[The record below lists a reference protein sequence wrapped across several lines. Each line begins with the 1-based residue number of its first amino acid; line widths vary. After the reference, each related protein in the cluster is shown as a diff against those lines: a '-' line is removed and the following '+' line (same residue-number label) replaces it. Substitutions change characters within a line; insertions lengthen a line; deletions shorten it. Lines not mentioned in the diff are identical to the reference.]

1 MKKILYSLLLVVFLF
16 GLVACAP
23 VTQAP
28 PATEEPAAPPATE
41 APVATEEPVAATE
54 APEKPAPENPE
65 LILATTTSTRDS
77 GLLDVLLPI
86 FEEQTGYVVKM
97 IAVGTGEALKMGEE
111 GNADVLMVH
120 APASEVTFMENG
132 FGKQRELMMHNDF
145 VLVGPKEDPAGIKT
159 AASAVE
165 AFTKIAEAKVPFASR
180 ADDSGTHKM
189 ELKLWEN
196 AAITPDAAWYLET
209 GQGMADTLKIASE
222 KFAYTLTDRATYLF
236 QKDNLDLEILYEGD
250 PVFLNIYH
258 VITVNPDKWPL
269 VNAEGAQA
277 FLDFCISPETQAI
290 IKDYG
295 TDKFG
300 QPLFIADYGKDENNL
315 LGEKPALKI
324 GGNVETEVSL
334 SYDDVAAMT
343 MTTVNA
349 KHPKKDAAKDYTGVL
364 LSELLALAKPGAD
377 ATKLT
382 FVASDGFTSEVAMA
396 DVLACADCLVELGDE
411 QSLNAVMPGME
422 SKAWAKYVVEIV
434 IE

>member
-16 GLVACAP
+16 GLAACAP

-41 APVATEEPVAATE
+41 APVVTEEPVAATE
-54 APEKPAPENPE
+54 EPEKPAPENPE

-86 FEEQTGYVVKM
+86 FEEQTGYLVKM
-97 IAVGTGEALKMGEE
+97 IAVGTGEALTMGEE

-120 APASEVTFMENG
+120 APSSEVAFMENG

-145 VLVGPKEDPAGIKT
+145 VLVGPETDLVGIKN
-159 AASAVE
+159 AGSAVE
-165 AFTKIAEAKVPFASR
+165 ALTMIADAQAPFATR

-189 ELKLWEN
+189 EVALWGN
-196 AAITPDAAWYLET
+196 AGITPEGEWYIET

-222 KFAYTLTDRATYLF
+222 KYAYTLTDRATYLF
-236 QKDNLDLEILYEGD
+236 QMENLDLDILYEGD
-250 PVFLNIYH
+250 PIFLNIYH

-269 VNAEGAQA
+269 VNAEAAQA
-277 FLDFCISPETQAI
+277 FLEFCISPETQAI

-324 GGNVETEVSL
+324 SGNVETEVSL
-334 SYDDVAAMT
+334 SSDDLAAMT

-349 KHPKKDAAKDYTGVL
+349 KHPKKDEARDYTGVL
-364 LSELLALAKPGAD
+364 LGELLALAKPGAD
-377 ATKLT
+377 AAKLT
-382 FVASDGFTSEVAMA
+382 FVASDGYTSEVAMA

-411 QSLNAVMPGME
+411 DSLNAVMPGMD
-422 SKAWAKYVVEIV
+422 SKAWAKYIVEIV